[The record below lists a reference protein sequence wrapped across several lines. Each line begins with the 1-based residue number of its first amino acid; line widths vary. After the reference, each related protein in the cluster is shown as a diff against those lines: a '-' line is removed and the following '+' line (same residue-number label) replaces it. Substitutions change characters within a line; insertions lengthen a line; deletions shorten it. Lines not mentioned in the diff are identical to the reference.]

1 MEAIKVFEI
10 DLNHSLLPLDLGP
23 MGIIKLENAR
33 KNTWDKSQQ
42 FLIISTIPLSYMY
55 IPSMHAWNSIK
66 HVIILGKS
74 IVGVSYSIPSSGI
87 MVLSVGQTFF

>member
-33 KNTWDKSQQ
+33 KNT
-42 FLIISTIPLSYMY
+42 
-55 IPSMHAWNSIK
+55 
-66 HVIILGKS
+66 
-74 IVGVSYSIPSSGI
+74 
-87 MVLSVGQTFF
+87 